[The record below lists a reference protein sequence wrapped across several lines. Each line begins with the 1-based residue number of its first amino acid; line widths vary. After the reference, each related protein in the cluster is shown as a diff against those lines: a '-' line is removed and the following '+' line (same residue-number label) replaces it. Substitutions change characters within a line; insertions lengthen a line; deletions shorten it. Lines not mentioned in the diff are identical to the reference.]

1 MSVLEKLIEMHKR
14 VVPQKNRS
22 FVRYLYDKIN
32 WDSNAICVYGAR
44 GTGKTTLLIQDL
56 LKRYKSVENALYF
69 SADNVFVISTG
80 LFEVADQYFK
90 IGGKALY
97 IDEIHK
103 YPNWTLELKNIID
116 VYGDKQIIVSG
127 SSPLG
132 LEKGRGDLSRR
143 VLYYELFGLS
153 FREFLFLETDFRME
167 SFKFDEILHD
177 HGAVSRKITAEIPV
191 LKHFS
196 NYLKYG
202 YYPFF
207 LEGRDDF
214 QMRLRNTV
222 EKVLFEDIATVY
234 QLKNVKLAVLKKML
248 WMIASSEPFIPNI
261 DRMSRELGV
270 SRDSVYNYLVYLE
283 KSGMI
288 RQVRKA
294 GQGLKSVRKPEKI
307 YMNNT
312 GLIYA
317 ISDISGMD
325 MLDGTL
331 RETFFANQLSVIENI
346 SVPDKGD
353 FHVNGKNFEVG
364 GKNKKKHQ
372 LENNENSFFALDN
385 IENGFKN
392 TIPLYLFGYLY

>member
-1 MSVLEKLIEMHKR
+1 MSILEKLIEIHER
-14 VVPQKNRS
+14 VVSQKNRS
-22 FVRYLYDKIN
+22 FVRYLYDSIN
-32 WDSNAICVYGAR
+32 WESKAICIYGAR
-44 GTGKTTLLIQDL
+44 GTGKTTLLVQDF
-56 LKRYKSVENALYF
+56 LKRYESVENALYF
-69 SADNVFVISTG
+69 SADNILVISNG

-143 VLYYELFGLS
+143 VLYYELFGLF

-167 SFKFDEILHD
+167 SFKLDEILHD
-177 HGAVSRKITAEIPV
+177 HGAISRKITNEIPV
-191 LKHFS
+191 LKHFV

-248 WMIASSEPFIPNI
+248 WMIASSEPFVPNI

-312 GLIYA
+312 GLIYV
-317 ISDISGMD
+317 ISDISGME
-325 MLDGTL
+325 MLEGTL
-331 RETFFANQLSVIENI
+331 RETFFANQLSVNA
-346 SVPDKGD
+346 SVTVPEKGD
-353 FHVNGKNFEVG
+353 FHVNGKNFEIG

-372 LENNENSFFALDN
+372 LEDNENSFFALDN

-392 TIPLYLFGYLY
+392 TIPLYLFGFLY